1 MLRDTHSWGDIAYRW
16 RMDRVAIGGGT
27 LEVAVQGAGQPV
39 VLIQTAL
46 TADELF
52 PLADHLALVDGL
64 QPIAYHRRG
73 YAGSSPT
80 KGPGS
85 IRRDAEDC
93 LELLEALAIESAHLV
108 GVSYSAAV
116 ALEVATL
123 DSRRVRTVSVIE
135 PPPVHIPDAAEFI
148 AANESMVNL
157 YETHGPRFALDSFLT
172 ELMGSDWRTELE
184 LVLPGAVQ
192 QVERDAVTFFGS
204 DIPAILGWEFSI
216 EKARSITQPNLY
228 IGGELSGRWFAQVR
242 DLMVD
247 WLGHSPHVVIAG
259 ADHNLALTHPG
270 EVARYLVD
278 FFRRFE

>member
-1 MLRDTHSWGDIAYRW
+1 
-16 RMDRVAIGGGT
+16 MDRIVIGGGI
-27 LEVAVQGAGQPV
+27 LEVAVRGAGEPV

-80 KGPGS
+80 KRPGS

-93 LELLEALAIESAHLV
+93 LELLEGLAIESAHVV

-135 PPPVHIPDAAEFI
+135 PPPVHIPGAAEFV
-148 AANESMVNL
+148 AANESLVDL
-157 YETHGPRFALDSFLT
+157 YETRGPAFALDRFMN

-184 LVLPGAVQ
+184 LVLPGSVQ
-192 QVERDAVTFFGS
+192 QVERDAATFFGS
-204 DIPAILGWEFSI
+204 DIPAILGWDFSI
-216 EKARSITQPNLY
+216 EKARTVTQPKLY
-228 IGGELSGRWFAQVR
+228 IGGEMSGPWFAQVR

-247 WLGHSPHVVIAG
+247 WLGHPPNVVISG
-259 ADHNLALTHPG
+259 ADHNLAITHPG
-270 EVARYLVD
+270 EIARHLVD
-278 FFRRFE
+278 FFSGFD